1 MKMKNKNKIALI
13 FLMIS
18 LTVFGKK
25 LGVENEI
32 KKMELNNDKEVS
44 SVQTLNNSQ
53 ETPRISILP
62 NASPESVGFSKEG
75 LEKIDVL
82 INQEVVGGFPG
93 AVLLIVK
100 DGKIVKNTAYG
111 YAKKYDS
118 TGKELNTPEK
128 METTKLF
135 DMASNT
141 KMYATNYAI
150 MKLVSEGKINIDSRV
165 SEYISEYGGEGREK
179 ILVKDLLTHSA
190 GYAPEVKFYEPQAT
204 QVVSKDFEYKLGG
217 NFYSIEKSKTEKIII
232 RDVPLD
238 YERGT
243 KTVYSDTDYMLLGI
257 IVERVT
263 GQSLD
268 EYVENEIYAPLGL
281 KNTMY
286 NPLKKGKV
294 PSDAAATELAG
305 NTRDGYINFPGIRKN
320 VIQGEVHDEKAYYSM
335 DGISGHAGL
344 FSTSEDLAILMSA
357 MLNDG
362 KIGNVKLFNKDVIS
376 QFTKASEKD
385 ITFGLGWRRAGENN
399 LTETFGTLASPQA
412 IGHTGWT
419 GTVTVIDPKYNLEI
433 VLLTNKKHSPVIK
446 NLREPNGKL
455 NVNKFQGDIYETGKY
470 GMIMTKIY
478 EAFLDKNKVNESP
491 VIKPATKPVK
501 K

>member
-1 MKMKNKNKIALI
+1 MKNKNKIILI
-13 FLMIS
+13 FCVMS

-32 KKMELNNDKEVS
+32 KKIELNDKGVS
-44 SVQTLNNSQ
+44 NVQTLNSSQ
-53 ETPRISILP
+53 ESARVSILP
-62 NASPESVGFSKEG
+62 KADPESVGFSKEG
-75 LEKIDVL
+75 LEKVDQL
-82 INQEVVGGFPG
+82 IQQEITGGFPG

-118 TGKELNTPEK
+118 TGKELQNPEK

-150 MKLVSEGKINIDSRV
+150 MKLVSEGKINVESRV
-165 SEYISEYGGEGREK
+165 SEYIPGYGGEGREK

-190 GYAPEVKFYEPQAT
+190 GYAPEVKFYEPEAT
-204 QVVSKDFEYKLGG
+204 QIISKEFEYALGR
-217 NFYSIEKSKTEKIII
+217 NFYSKEKSKTENIII

-257 IVERVT
+257 IVEKVT
-263 GQSLD
+263 EQSLD
-268 EYVENEIYAPLGL
+268 EYVENEIYKPLGL
-281 KNTMY
+281 NNTMY
-286 NPLKKGKV
+286 NPLKKGKIA
-294 PSDAAATELAG
+294 SDAAATELSG
-305 NTRDGYINFPGIRKN
+305 NTRDGYINFPGVRRN

-335 DGISGHAGL
+335 NGVSGHAGL
-344 FSTSEDLAILMSA
+344 FSTSEDLAVLMSA

-362 KIGNVKLFNKDVIS
+362 MIGNTRLFNKNVMD

-399 LTETFGTLASPQA
+399 LTETFGTLASSEA

-446 NLREPNGKL
+446 NLKEKNGKP
-455 NVNKFQGDIYETGKY
+455 NFNKFQGDIYETGKY
-470 GMIMTKIY
+470 GQVITKIY
-478 EAFLDKNKVNESP
+478 EAFLDKNKVNEKPSAEP
-491 VIKPATKPVK
+491 IKK
-501 K
+501 